1 MKKNSF
7 NSKII
12 VDVYVSWMVCFFLL
26 KIVV

>member
-7 NSKII
+7 NSNII
-12 VDVYVSWMVCFFLL
+12 VDVYVSWMVYFFLL